1 MVLDTIIT
9 HVVDAE
15 CLNDTAHVKRI
26 TYIWCSD
33 ADADSAVDIINI
45 SGCGDKRP
53 RGCCA
58 G

>member
-15 CLNDTAHVKRI
+15 CLDDTAHVKRI

-53 RGCCA
+53 R
-58 G
+58 